1 MNARLVRLP
10 AATGV
15 LMLCAL
21 FATAGR
27 AQTVAGDALTREQQR
42 VDATRHAT
50 FDAAASGA
58 ARYRGAMPAS
68 GTIDAEMRRIQ
79 GERDRQ
85 MNQAAA
91 KAVHDGNDFPNVPM
105 QSSTQSSI
113 TAPAAASTDPLAV
126 AQRYEG
132 RVQRRV
138 TSSFVAFA
146 SFSMPPASLVR
157 LVKAMNLAGGTV
169 VFRGFKDDSL
179 KATAA
184 EMQKLG
190 IASGG
195 IVVNPK
201 AFTQYRVARVP
212 AFVVTQGGDAG
223 SQVDSSGCALPA
235 TYVSIAGD
243 VSPAYALRKIIDHGP
258 AWEAI
263 AGRYLRALGDVE

>member
-1 MNARLVRLP
+1 MNARPARCP
-10 AATGV
+10 AAAGV
-15 LMLCAL
+15 LILCAL
-21 FATAGR
+21 FASTTA
-27 AQTVAGDALTREQQR
+27 AQTVASDALAREQQR

-68 GTIDAEMRRIQ
+68 SAIDAEMRRIQ

-85 MNQAAA
+85 MDQAAA
-91 KAVHDGNDFPNVPM
+91 KAAHDGNDFPAVPAPL
-105 QSSTQSSI
+105 QSSV
-113 TAPAAASTDPLAV
+113 TAPTAANADPLAV

-201 AFTQYRVARVP
+201 AFTQYRVALVP
-212 AFVVTQGGDAG
+212 AFVITQGGDAG